1 MQKTVR
7 FNSVEVSSPTE
18 KTNGAKAITPL
29 MEQIDEE
36 RSGKSVTVSVF
47 SRHQLPEKGYETL
60 IQRTKAYST
69 LFGGILWML
78 VSINLADNK
87 FLSFWDPVTQL
98 LQSLHTLHHTMISI
112 QKVLHCYC
120 QLYL

>member
-47 SRHQLPEKGYETL
+47 SRHQLPEKGYETV
-60 IQRTKAYST
+60 I
-69 LFGGILWML
+69 
-78 VSINLADNK
+78 
-87 FLSFWDPVTQL
+87 
-98 LQSLHTLHHTMISI
+98 
-112 QKVLHCYC
+112 
-120 QLYL
+120 

>member
-7 FNSVEVSSPTE
+7 FNSVEVCSPTE

-47 SRHQLPEKGYETL
+47 SRHQLPEKGYETV
-60 IQRTKAYST
+60 I
-69 LFGGILWML
+69 
-78 VSINLADNK
+78 
-87 FLSFWDPVTQL
+87 
-98 LQSLHTLHHTMISI
+98 
-112 QKVLHCYC
+112 
-120 QLYL
+120 